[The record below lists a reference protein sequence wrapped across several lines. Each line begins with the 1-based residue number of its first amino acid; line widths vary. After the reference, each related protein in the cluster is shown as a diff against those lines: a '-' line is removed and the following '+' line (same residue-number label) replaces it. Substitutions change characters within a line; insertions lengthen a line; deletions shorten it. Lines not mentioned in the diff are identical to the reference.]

1 MSILSAVGRY
11 IDAWNVRDANA
22 IVQSFH
28 SDGTYEDPVTA
39 KPIAGSAIAEY
50 AQSLWSAFPDLH
62 FTMGNVMGGDDEFL
76 AFQWQMTGTNKGAFQ
91 GLPPTNRTI
100 CTEGAD
106 FIRVEGDKI
115 RSVRG
120 YFDSRAVPL
129 QLGLDIIVQPA
140 SVGPFAFGTSVA
152 VSSGRTVTPG
162 AFSVTQLIVRS
173 AAESDENR
181 ALGREIAA
189 EMLGMKG
196 FIGVVTAA
204 IGDRRV
210 TISAWEDA
218 ESPRQVMRGGTHA
231 TAMRAFW
238 AHLSD
243 GGYTSVW
250 VPARVNA
257 VWVRCPTCQHMVDRK
272 KQQGVCSCGATLPPP
287 RAYW

>member
-1 MSILSAVGRY
+1 
-11 IDAWNVRDANA
+11 
-22 IVQSFH
+22 
-28 SDGTYEDPVTA
+28 
-39 KPIAGSAIAEY
+39 
-50 AQSLWSAFPDLH
+50 
-62 FTMGNVMGGDDEFL
+62 MGNVMGGDDEFL
-76 AFQWQMTGTNKGAFQ
+76 AFQWQMTGTNKGA
-91 GLPPTNRTI
+91 
-100 CTEGAD
+100 D
-106 FIRVEGDKI
+106 FIGVEGDKI
-115 RSVRG
+115 RPVRG

-181 ALGREIAA
+181 ALGRELAA

-196 FIGVVTAA
+196 FIGVVNAA
-204 IGDRRV
+204 IGDRRL

-218 ESPRQVMRGGTHA
+218 ESPRQLMRGGTHA

-238 AHLSD
+238 SHLSD

-250 VPARVNA
+250 VPARTAAGRRYLRPV
-257 VWVRCPTCQHMVDRK
+257 PTTRRR
-272 KQQGVCSCGATLPPP
+272 LPLSPGRQSRVGDQPP
-287 RAYW
+287 D